1 MKYSLI
7 KLLLNEYTD
16 KTINQM
22 AALYKPQTNDSE
34 DQIKRNIVRYG
45 ELIPSVETKLRQN
58 NPIVINVIPDD
69 LKQNNRFK
77 DITLV
82 KDYNTLARIL
92 KAVEKKETD
101 IYKAAIEYF
110 KKKDRYMDPSII
122 GMYVGQFKRIKTQ
135 LEKAVADKNEN
146 VINLIPDEL
155 IRTNKY
161 NNILSYKNFNDLE
174 KLIDGAFPFESKK
187 GEEINSVDI
196 DADKIYE
203 NPNDGIEIYKGD
215 DQHKCVKYGKNQT
228 YGWCISRVK
237 GSLYGNYRFM
247 QGQDKNRMFYFVKD
261 NTQTDAKN
269 NVGGGFVNPYHIVV
283 IHALENGKY
292 TRTTANNTGD
302 DPYEGAEWNG
312 LGQYFKGEDG
322 QRMWNKIK
330 GLKKYFPYIPPSA
343 EERRAQGLKG
353 QRLTLNSFI
362 DLDQEDKQAWLRI
375 NADDRNIVTPEIAK
389 SLDNEQINDLIN
401 HDRKFS
407 FDELK
412 KSQGLLKRYADYRF
426 TRHPKDP
433 IPYIFIP
440 YLKPELQE
448 KYFDE
453 FADDYI
459 TFPVLEKYFNE
470 NIIKKYVDR
479 ELEQFGANLPPEAK
493 KYMSKEQQDIYD
505 LYSLVFKDMTNEESK
520 VDENSITA
528 PEQYIVLPSI
538 SQKSYNELSPED
550 RKKLNNLYKELGSN
564 KNNISKYSN
573 FFMGYPTAFEAGG
586 KPFLITPSDTT
597 TEKFVI
603 IDEDGNTIIDNI
615 NYITFFKN
623 ENEIDYDVNIAKQVG
638 NNSSFITSTD
648 YDQIKITDSN
658 NKTTTLTQNDIN
670 KRLTESITNNY
681 LLRQFKY
688 KAGIIK

>member
-1 MKYSLI
+1 MKYSLV
-7 KLLLNEYTD
+7 KLLLKEYTD

-22 AALYKPQTNDSE
+22 AALYKPQTNDGE

-45 ELIPSVETKLRQN
+45 ELIPSVEAKLRQN
-58 NPIVINVIPDD
+58 NPIVVNVIPDD

-82 KDYNTLARIL
+82 KDYTTLTRIL

-110 KKKDRYMDPSII
+110 KKKDQYMDPSII

-215 DQHKCVKYGKNQT
+215 DQHKCIRYGEDQT

-247 QGQDKNRMFYFVKD
+247 QGQGKNRMFYFVKD
-261 NTQTDAKN
+261 NTQSSIKEN
-269 NVGGGFVNPYHIVV
+269 GRFVNPYHIVV
-283 IHALENGKY
+283 IHAVENGKY
-292 TRTTANNTGD
+292 TRTTADNDGD
-302 DPYEGAEWNG
+302 IPYDGARWDE

-330 GLKKYFPYIPPSA
+330 GLEKYFSYIPPSA
-343 EERRAQGLKG
+343 EERRTQGLKG

-362 DLDQEDKQAWLRI
+362 DLDQGDKQAWLRI

-412 KSQGLLKRYADYRF
+412 KSQGLLKRYADYRV

-433 IPYIFIP
+433 IPYNFIP

-448 KYFDE
+448 KYFNQ

-459 TFPVLEKYFNE
+459 TFSVLEKYFNE

-479 ELEQFGANLPPEAK
+479 ELKQFSANLPPEAK
-493 KYMSKEQQDIYD
+493 KYMSKEQQDIYN
-505 LYSLVFKDMTNEESK
+505 LYSLVFKDMTNEEYK
-520 VDENSITA
+520 VDENSINA
-528 PEQYIVLPSI
+528 PIQYITLPSI

-550 RKKLNNLYKELGSN
+550 RKKLNDLYKKIGSD
-564 KNNISKYSN
+564 KNNIEKYSN
-573 FFMGYPTAFEAGG
+573 FFIGYPTTFEAGG
-586 KPFLITPSDTT
+586 KTFLITPSDKAS
-597 TEKFVI
+597 EEFVI

-615 NYITFFKN
+615 RYLTFSKN
-623 ENEIDYDVNIAKQVG
+623 GNELEYDYNTAKQVG

-648 YDQIKITDSN
+648 YDQIEITDSN
-658 NKTTTLTQNDIN
+658 YKNIILTQNDIN
-670 KRLTESITNNY
+670 KRLTESVTNNY

-688 KAGIIK
+688 RAGIIK